1 MENTQ
6 ALSLTA
12 GQRQLFE
19 HLSERHRRGLS
30 PATLDQLCGE
40 LGLSSRGS
48 LHKQVSALIDAGL
61 VEPMDGKQRGV
72 RLRAA
77 APTAS
82 AENDDTLPLLGKIA
96 AGRPIDALSGT
107 ERVKVPA
114 AMRPRGDGYVLTVQG
129 DSMRD
134 AGIQDGDLVIIEA
147 RAHARPGE
155 IVVALIDGESAT
167 LKRLRP
173 RNGWIEL
180 ESENPEHPT
189 QRYAP
194 ERVQV
199 QGVVVGLMRR
209 YM

>member
-12 GQRQLFE
+12 GQRQLHQ
-19 HLSERHRRGLS
+19 HLRERQSAGMA
-30 PATLDQLCGE
+30 PATLDQLCAE
-40 LGLSSRGS
+40 LGLTSRGS
-48 LHKQVSALIDAGL
+48 LHKQVSALVEAGL

-72 RLRAA
+72 RLRPSPAV
-77 APTAS
+77 
-82 AENDDTLPLLGKIA
+82 EDDGNSLPLLGKIA
-96 AGRPIDALSGT
+96 AGRPIDALAGH
-107 ERVKVPA
+107 ERVTVPPQ
-114 AMRPRGDGYVLTVQG
+114 MRPRGDGYALAVSG

-134 AGIQDGDLVIIEA
+134 AGILDGDLVIVEA
-147 RAHARPGE
+147 REHARSGE

-180 ESENPEHPT
+180 ESENPDHPT
-189 QRYAP
+189 QRYEP
-194 ERVQV
+194 ERVRI

-209 YM
+209 YA

>member
-19 HLSERHRRGLS
+19 HLCERRARGLA
-30 PATLDQLCGE
+30 PATLDQLCSE

-72 RLRAA
+72 RLRAL
-77 APTAS
+77 APMAT

-96 AGRPIDALSGT
+96 AGRPIDALSGA
-107 ERVKVPA
+107 ERVQVPA
-114 AMRPRGDGYVLTVQG
+114 AMRPRGEGYALTVQG

-134 AGIQDGDLVIIEA
+134 AGIQDGDVVIIEA
-147 RAHARPGE
+147 REHARPGE

-173 RNGWIEL
+173 RGGWIEL

-209 YM
+209 YV